1 MNIYAA
7 VVNTYSRVG
16 KEFVD
21 FASVVDSK
29 NRGKARGRDLTN
41 LLSLLGVYANA
52 EKVVLTHAPALKR
65 AQRGDVVAA
74 IAAKDAQAAATAAK
88 EANTK
93 AAHLRDN
100 ATQKKHPKASICP
113 ELRGD
118 ISLMGRSSSIARD
131 AKGTTPARDGHI
143 IAESTTQQFNTEP
156 PTIPK

>member
-1 MNIYAA
+1 MKLYAA
-7 VVNTYSRVG
+7 VVNTYSKVD
-16 KEFVD
+16 KEFED

-74 IAAKDAQAAATAAK
+74 IAAKDAQAAATAAQG
-88 EANTK
+88 AN

-113 ELRGD
+113 EFRED
-118 ISLMGRSSSIARD
+118 ISFEDGQKLLFLCEDVVFRAKYFSRPSI
-131 AKGTTPARDGHI
+131 
-143 IAESTTQQFNTEP
+143 
-156 PTIPK
+156 

>member
-1 MNIYAA
+1 M
-7 VVNTYSRVG
+7 
-16 KEFVD
+16 D

-29 NRGKARGRDLTN
+29 NHGKARGRDLTN

-88 EANTK
+88 GAN

-100 ATQKKHPKASICP
+100 ATQKKHPKASI
-113 ELRGD
+113 
-118 ISLMGRSSSIARD
+118 
-131 AKGTTPARDGHI
+131 
-143 IAESTTQQFNTEP
+143 
-156 PTIPK
+156 

>member
-88 EANTK
+88 GA
-93 AAHLRDN
+93 
-100 ATQKKHPKASICP
+100 P
-113 ELRGD
+113 
-118 ISLMGRSSSIARD
+118 SSSRQCDSKEA
-131 AKGTTPARDGHI
+131 
-143 IAESTTQQFNTEP
+143 
-156 PTIPK
+156 PKSFDMPRASWRYFF